1 MYFIRQITCAHRG
14 RFASACLGIL
24 LSSSLASALTL
35 EDALTRA
42 KSVSPGLQA
51 LREQI
56 SAAEARVWG
65 AASLP
70 DPKLQL
76 TYFGESVETR
86 TGPQESIY
94 SLSQSVPWPEKLGT
108 RESYARS
115 NEDVA
120 KLRYAYG
127 WSQLQRELTQQYVE
141 LAYLEKALE
150 STEAHLS
157 LIADTYSI
165 VEAQV
170 QSGASVNGLLRL
182 ELEKERVMDERDRLR
197 QRRLETR
204 AALGAILSVE
214 SDTFE
219 QVSAFPKLPP
229 TSNGEGL
236 LERMQSEN
244 PELRMLRQG
253 IASSD
258 HQLRLSR
265 LDRYPDFTVGLN
277 YIQVG
282 NEGTAPDAG
291 KDPWALTFAVSL
303 PIWEG
308 KNRSA
313 ISESLAEKR
322 TVEQQYRERELQLKA
337 ELSSMLAKRL
347 DSQKRI
353 QRYEQTLIP
362 LAEQALENSRSA
374 YRSSQVSVLEL
385 IDSERALLDLNL
397 NYWRA
402 VANVLQAEAA
412 LHALAGNF

>member
-42 KSVSPGLQA
+42 ESVSPGLQA

-56 SAAEARVWG
+56 SAAEARVSG
-65 AASLP
+65 AAALP

-94 SLSQSVPWPEKLGT
+94 SLSQSVPWPEKLRT
-108 RESYARS
+108 RKSYARS
-115 NEDVA
+115 HEEVA
-120 KLRYAYG
+120 RLRYAYG
-127 WSQLQRELTQQYVE
+127 WSQLQREVTQQYVE

-182 ELEKERVMDERDRLR
+182 EVEKERVMDDQDRLR
-197 QRRLETR
+197 QERLETR
-204 AALGAILSVE
+204 AALGAILSMQ
-214 SDTFE
+214 SNAFE
-219 QVSAFPKLPP
+219 QASAFPELLLMPD
-229 TSNGEGL
+229 GEAL
-236 LERMQSEN
+236 LERMKRDN
-244 PELRMLRQG
+244 PELKMLRQG
-253 IASSD
+253 ISSVD
-258 HQLRLSR
+258 QKVRLTR
-265 LDRYPDFTVGLN
+265 LDRYPDFTLGLN

-282 NEGTAPDAG
+282 NEGAAPDAG
-291 KDPWALTFAVSL
+291 RDPWALTFAVSL
-303 PIWEG
+303 PIWES
-308 KNRSA
+308 KNSSA
-313 ISESLAEKR
+313 IRESLAEKR

-347 DSQKRI
+347 DNQKRI

-374 YRSSQVSVLEL
+374 YQSSQVSVLEL

-402 VANVLQAEAA
+402 VANVLQSEAA